1 MQGDND
7 PVDVVEIGSQT
18 GVMGAVYKAGLTSFS
33 MRSAANLG
41 LLQLQTKS
49 CMTASKPCVCWYVCS
64 ASVLKQNVLQKQMQQ
79 TRTAPS
85 AR

>member
-18 GVMGAVYKAGLTSFS
+18 GVMGAVYKAGLISFS

-41 LLQLQTKS
+41 LLQLQLQAKS
-49 CMTASKPCVCWYVCS
+49 CMTPSIPCMCWYICS
-64 ASVLKQNVLQKQMQQ
+64 ASVQKQHVLQ
-79 TRTAPS
+79 
-85 AR
+85 